1 MTSGSGTAS
10 GAAAASPLRAVLAEL
25 TAGAHTLD
33 DVARRTGLDRDLV
46 HAAVEQLV
54 RLGRVDA
61 STLAAACPDSGCG
74 TCSTSGCG
82 SRGVPAPAGRRPVL
96 VALSVR
102 PSRPG

>member
-1 MTSGSGTAS
+1 
-10 GAAAASPLRAVLAEL
+10 VLAEL

-46 HAAVEQLV
+46 HAAVDQLV

-61 STLAAACPDSGCG
+61 STLATACPDSGCG
-74 TCSTSGCG
+74 SCSTSACG
-82 SRGVPAPAGRRPVL
+82 SRGTPAPAGRRPVL

-102 PSRPG
+102 PARHR